1 MDCDIVFNL
10 LEKDSISRLKDD
22 APFKLMKP

>member
-22 APFKLMKP
+22 ARFKLMKS